1 LALSGIGC
9 RISWAR
15 IDWVGCGGLGGCVVG
30 PCCVTESVIATVDVI
45 ERIFLASLANVVE
58 EVRESPIARTIPRVL
73 AAVPAPMVTVC
84 VASARTFA
92 ANRVGVSD
100 SVIVSDSVL
109 VLAESL
115 ATVEDIVIVSV
126 RLLTT
131 F

>member
-1 LALSGIGC
+1 M
-9 RISWAR
+9 
-15 IDWVGCGGLGGCVVG
+15 
-30 PCCVTESVIATVDVI
+30 ATVDVI
-45 ERIFLASLANVVE
+45 ERIFLASLANVAV

-73 AAVPAPMVTVC
+73 VAVPAPMVTVC
-84 VASARTFA
+84 VASARIFP

-126 RLLTT
+126 RLLTMP
-131 F
+131 